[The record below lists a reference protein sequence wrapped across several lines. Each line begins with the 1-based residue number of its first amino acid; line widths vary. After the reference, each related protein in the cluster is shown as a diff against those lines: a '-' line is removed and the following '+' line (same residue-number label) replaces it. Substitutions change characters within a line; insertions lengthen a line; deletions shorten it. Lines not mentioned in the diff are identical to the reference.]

1 MQNARPILLQGLI
14 NEAIIN
20 RAFCK
25 TPLLVR
31 HNCLVYYNYKFFLK
45 SQKMPRI
52 LALDYGKRRTGIA
65 VTDPLKII
73 ANGLTTVETSKL
85 LDWLKDYVSHE
96 SVELF
101 VVGLP
106 TQPDGQPSEN
116 QQRVKSFCG
125 ELRKALPDIPIAFYD
140 ERFTSVLA
148 HRAMIDGGL
157 GQKRRRDKALVD
169 EISACIILQS
179 YMESKAQIF

>member
-1 MQNARPILLQGLI
+1 MSTCL
-14 NEAIIN
+14 
-20 RAFCK
+20 
-25 TPLLVR
+25 
-31 HNCLVYYNYKFFLK
+31 LVYYNYKIFLK
-45 SQKMPRI
+45 SPKMPRI

-73 ANGLTTVETSKL
+73 ANGLTTVETPKL
-85 LDWLKDYVSHE
+85 LGWLKDYVSRE

>member
-1 MQNARPILLQGLI
+1 
-14 NEAIIN
+14 
-20 RAFCK
+20 
-25 TPLLVR
+25 
-31 HNCLVYYNYKFFLK
+31 
-45 SQKMPRI
+45 MPRI

-85 LDWLKDYVSHE
+85 LDWLKDYVSRE

-148 HRAMIDGGL
+148 HRAMIDGGMP
-157 GQKRRRDKALVD
+157 RMARRDKAVVD
-169 EISACIILQS
+169 RISAAIILNDYLNS
-179 YMESKAQIF
+179 YRNSPVC